1 MSEIMTEEEKESNY
15 SGFER
20 FLFFVTPIIFAIILI
35 GVLLTLFNANW
46 RNQLVSIA
54 SEIPIVNKWVTPDE
68 ATKEKAKE
76 EKKEKAKQDDA
87 KAQSDQI
94 TELKALLTSKDQ
106 DLRVLADK
114 RKTLEGEVAEL
125 KHELQTLKS
134 NRQEEQTNQEQSD
147 RQIKDLANIYAKMM
161 PSKAAPILE
170 NMATE
175 EIVLVLN
182 AMKQDNRVKV
192 LEKMNPKVAAEASMM
207 LKNIKPSDNLEVRA
221 LQARLKKNES
231 TKEAQTGLDR
241 SQLSKTFSSMTP
253 KSGASFLLETA
264 KINPDKA
271 LTVLSSV
278 DDATRSKLIN
288 AMTDL
293 DKTKTAKLVAKLLPN
308 Q

>member
-68 ATKEKAKE
+68 AAKEKAKE
-76 EKKEKAKQDDA
+76 EKKEKANQDDV
-87 KAQSDQI
+87 KSPSDQI
-94 TELKALLTSKDQ
+94 TELKALLASKDQ

-134 NRQEEQTNQEQSD
+134 NRQEEQANQEQSD
-147 RQIKDLANIYAKMM
+147 RQIKDLANVYAKMM

-207 LKNIKPSDNLEVRA
+207 LKDIKPSDNLEVRA

-253 KSGASFLLETA
+253 KSGASFLLEIA

-271 LTVLSSV
+271 LTVLSTV

-293 DKTKTAKLVAKLLPN
+293 DKTRTAKLVSKLLPN

>member
-68 ATKEKAKE
+68 AAKEKAKE

-87 KAQSDQI
+87 KTQSDQV
-94 TELKALLTSKDQ
+94 TELKALLASKDQ

-125 KHELQTLKS
+125 KHELQTFKS

-147 RQIKDLANIYAKMM
+147 RQIKDLANVYAKMM

>member
-1 MSEIMTEEEKESNY
+1 MTEEEKESNY

>member
-170 NMATE
+170 NMTTE

>member
-134 NRQEEQTNQEQSD
+134 NRKEEQTNQEQSD

-182 AMKQDNRVKV
+182 AMKPDNRVKV